1 MGADFKEQHERYLA
15 QKREDEMQKRQFR
28 HNWKV
33 MFVSALLGAFLSRPI
48 WGLLDQ
54 LILLCTSG

>member
-1 MGADFKEQHERYLA
+1 MGADFKEQHEMYLA

-33 MFVSALLGAFLSRPI
+33 MFVSSLLGALLSRPV
-48 WGLLDQ
+48 WGLLDRV
-54 LILLCTSG
+54 ISLCTQ